1 LKEKRHPY
9 RYTAISLDSLQTR
22 HKDIFTS
29 CLIVLCI
36 ALFQSIRNKEN
47 GKNRRFIKSGCFVFP
62 CHGLSRQTV
71 FQQQTVVCNFV
82 ADKRTGKEA

>member
-1 LKEKRHPY
+1 M
-9 RYTAISLDSLQTR
+9 AISLDSFQTR

-71 FQQQTVVCNFV
+71 FQHTVVCNFA